1 MPIIAN
7 KAEKIN
13 EEKSPKSHQ
22 IAHFLSQGMNSD
34 YGQLEPKNINSPFR
48 ENKGQEVQSEI
59 AIITDKNKE

>member
-1 MPIIAN
+1 MTITIAN

-22 IAHFLSQGMNSD
+22 IDHFLSQGMNSD

-48 ENKGQEVQSEI
+48 ENKG
-59 AIITDKNKE
+59 